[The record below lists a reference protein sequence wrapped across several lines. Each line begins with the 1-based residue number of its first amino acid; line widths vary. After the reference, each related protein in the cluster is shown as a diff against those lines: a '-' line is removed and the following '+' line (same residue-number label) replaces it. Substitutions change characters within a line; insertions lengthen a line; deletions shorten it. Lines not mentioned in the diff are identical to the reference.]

1 MGRKSYLRIAVTGLH
16 FIWESERKGNPWR
29 QTQKFTFKFRPI
41 GKPPFHL
48 RSRTLTYA
56 PVLRPFYTR
65 FHKLSG
71 LLTSD
76 RYKRFGFGA
85 TRVVTLRIYTYLLSS
100 RRLLSGYSTFLA
112 SSLTVPHSCRW
123 KTWGSRPVA
132 RGGIGFERGTFFSSI
147 RLVSNYIRP
156 VDVIRSSTP
165 TPSTI

>member
-1 MGRKSYLRIAVTGLH
+1 MLTCMSIDSSTLQPR
-16 FIWESERKGNPWR
+16 SEWPAFCMKISCSRAADVAG
-29 QTQKFTFKFRPI
+29 RPI

-85 TRVVTLRIYTYLLSS
+85 TRVVTLQIYTYLLSS
-100 RRLLSGYSTFLA
+100 RRLLSGYSTFLT
-112 SSLTVPHSCRW
+112 SSLTVPHSCCW
-123 KTWGSRPVA
+123 KTWGSGPVA
-132 RGGIGFERGTFFSSI
+132 RSGLGFERGTFFSSI